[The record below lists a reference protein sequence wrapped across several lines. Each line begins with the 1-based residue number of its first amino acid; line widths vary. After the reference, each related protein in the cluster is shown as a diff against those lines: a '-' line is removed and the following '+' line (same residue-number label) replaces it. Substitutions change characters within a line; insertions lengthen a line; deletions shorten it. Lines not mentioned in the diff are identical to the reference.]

1 MGKTV
6 VIANQKG
13 GVGKTT
19 TAVNLSASLALADQD
34 ILVVDT
40 DPQGNLSSGLG
51 INRSEIGKSL
61 YDVYTGRLTLEE
73 AVCETLIPHLHIVP
87 SNIDLLAVEVELVS
101 KNDREKT
108 LLKALSGIKERYRY
122 IFIDCPP
129 SLGLL
134 TLNGLVA
141 ADSIIVPVQ
150 CEYYSLEGL
159 SLLTRT
165 LKLVR
170 SSFNPDLAIEGILLT
185 MFDSRNTLSHQ
196 VAEEVRKYFGER
208 STSARSLGT
217 LHLER
222 HRATENRQSSTTP
235 GQRAHRVTWPWQRR
249 YCMKAALGKGL
260 DALLPD
266 RGDEV
271 IGIEIGKILPNEHQP
286 RKVFR
291 DEALKELASSIKEKG
306 VLQPVIVSRIG
317 DGNFRLIAG
326 ERRWRASSLAGLKR
340 IPALI
345 KEVSSQDAIEI
356 ALIENIQREELNAI
370 ETADAFYSLMQDFK
384 LTQEALAERV
394 GKDRATVANYLRILK
409 LPGEIKALINDGSLS
424 LGHAKALLS
433 LDDKQKQ
440 IEIASKIVQEGLSV
454 RAAEALCADLNKQP
468 SAKAAKPAKKEN
480 KKLPEVADLEDKLIQ
495 ALGTKV
501 RLQHKGVKGKI
512 EIEYYSL
519 DELDRL
525 LELFLSK

>member
-1 MGKTV
+1 
-6 VIANQKG
+6 
-13 GVGKTT
+13 
-19 TAVNLSASLALADQD
+19 
-34 ILVVDT
+34 
-40 DPQGNLSSGLG
+40 
-51 INRSEIGKSL
+51 
-61 YDVYTGRLTLEE
+61 
-73 AVCETLIPHLHIVP
+73 
-87 SNIDLLAVEVELVS
+87 
-101 KNDREKT
+101 
-108 LLKALSGIKERYRY
+108 
-122 IFIDCPP
+122 
-129 SLGLL
+129 
-134 TLNGLVA
+134 
-141 ADSIIVPVQ
+141 
-150 CEYYSLEGL
+150 
-159 SLLTRT
+159 
-165 LKLVR
+165 
-170 SSFNPDLAIEGILLT
+170 
-185 MFDSRNTLSHQ
+185 
-196 VAEEVRKYFGER
+196 
-208 STSARSLGT
+208 
-217 LHLER
+217 
-222 HRATENRQSSTTP
+222 
-235 GQRAHRVTWPWQRR
+235 
-249 YCMKAALGKGL
+249 MKAALGKGL

-266 RGDEV
+266 RGCEV
-271 IGIEIGKILPNEHQP
+271 IGIEIGKILPNENQP

-440 IEIASKIVQEGLSV
+440 IATASKIVQEGLSV